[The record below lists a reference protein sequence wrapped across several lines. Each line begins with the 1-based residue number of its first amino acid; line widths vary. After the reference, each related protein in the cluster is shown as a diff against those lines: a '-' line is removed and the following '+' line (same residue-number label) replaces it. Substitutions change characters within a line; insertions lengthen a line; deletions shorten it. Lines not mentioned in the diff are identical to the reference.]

1 MAIFDGNTPYT
12 NLHELNLDWV
22 IKKVAELKKQND
34 SVIEQAESII
44 ANAEQYSESAEQSAT
59 EAQESATNAQTYAN
73 QAYDATVGLSQSV
86 ATLDARMDT
95 FTQLARGSTTGDA
108 ELQDI
113 RVEYDG
119 VTATTRGNAVRQQVS
134 DLWSAT
140 LRLYPSATDLKT
152 TYNNVTANINKN
164 LIFSADTEWTD
175 LPKTNANIL
184 TGGIF
189 INIRYSASYN
199 LNLLITSSNGLVFK
213 RIVTRSS
220 HAIYSDWV
228 NVGIQPIAENLTG
241 SNARTVCLSDFNNL
255 ANNLIYCVSITQAD
269 ASSVANLPTKGKLC
283 RGLLITS
290 GKQYKRANTDTQ
302 LFFPQYGQYVAFRT
316 YWSSA
321 GGWTEW
327 NYLGTK
333 PYSVL
338 CVGDSIAYG
347 GRNNHLGFIGQFH
360 YPVTTNASEV
370 GASISTVRES
380 AKNVPQQ
387 LIDSYS
393 ADTNYDIVIAEGGIN
408 DYLSNAVLGSVPTA
422 PVTDD
427 TGDNR
432 LDKSTIVGSIQ
443 HLFYNMIKLYPNAQ
457 KFFVITHRTL
467 TYPYTNNT
475 AGYTQTDM
483 HDLIV
488 ETAKLYGIHIIDI
501 FNESNINSAFS
512 QYISPVPYSDDN
524 TVTDLYWLDND
535 GVHPLAYGYLHG
547 YVPFIRQALELGTVK

>member
-1 MAIFDGNTPYT
+1 MAIFDGNMPYT

-22 IKKVAELKKQND
+22 IKKVAEVEQKNEG
-34 SVIEQAESII
+34 VIEEATSII
-44 ANAEQYSESAEQSAT
+44 SNAEQYSNSAEQSAT
-59 EAQESATNAQTYAN
+59 EAQASATNAQTYAN

-95 FTQLARGSTTGDA
+95 FTQLAQGSTTGDA

-119 VTATTRGNAVRQQVS
+119 VTAATRGNAVRQQVS
-134 DLWSAT
+134 DLWNAT
-140 LRLYPSATDLKT
+140 LRLYPSATNLKT
-152 TYNNVTANINKN
+152 TYNKVTANINEN

-220 HAIYSDWV
+220 HAIFSDWV
-228 NVGIQPIAENLTG
+228 NIGIQPVSENLTG
-241 SNARTVCLSDFNNL
+241 SNAQTVCLSDLNNL
-255 ANNLIYCVSITQAD
+255 GNNLIYCVSITQDD
-269 ASSVANLPTKGKLC
+269 ASSVVNLPTKGKLC

-347 GRNNHLGFIGQFH
+347 GRNNRLGFIGQFH
-360 YPVTTNASEV
+360 FPVTTNNSVV
-370 GASISTVRES
+370 GASVSTVKENI
-380 AKNVPQQ
+380 KNVPQQ

-393 ADTNYDIVIAEGGIN
+393 TDTNYDIVIAEGGIN

-427 TGDNR
+427 TGDTR
-432 LDKSTIVGSIQ
+432 LDKSTLSGGIQ
-443 HLFYNMIKLYPNAQ
+443 HLFYNMIKLYPSTQ

-467 TYPYTNNT
+467 NYPYTNNT

-488 ETAKLYGIHIIDI
+488 EIAKLYGIHIIDI

-512 QYISPVPYSDDN
+512 QYISPTPYSDDN
-524 TVTDLYWLDND
+524 TVTDLYWVDND